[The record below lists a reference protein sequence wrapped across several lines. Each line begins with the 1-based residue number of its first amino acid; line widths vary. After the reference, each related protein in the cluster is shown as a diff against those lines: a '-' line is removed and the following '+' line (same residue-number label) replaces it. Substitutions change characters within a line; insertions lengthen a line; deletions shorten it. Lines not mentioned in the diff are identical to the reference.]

1 MLSKG
6 ADGGDT
12 LCLFCYLCLKYK
24 TTMGNNNNQLTIAD
38 IQLLNTF
45 IYVVKYNKTGA
56 CTIQQLTKEQCEEV
70 LNRFNA
76 AKQRE

>member
-1 MLSKG
+1 MR
-6 ADGGDT
+6 D
-12 LCLFCYLCLKYK
+12 
-24 TTMGNNNNQLTIAD
+24 NNNQLTIAD

-45 IYVVKYNKTGA
+45 IYAVKYNKTGN